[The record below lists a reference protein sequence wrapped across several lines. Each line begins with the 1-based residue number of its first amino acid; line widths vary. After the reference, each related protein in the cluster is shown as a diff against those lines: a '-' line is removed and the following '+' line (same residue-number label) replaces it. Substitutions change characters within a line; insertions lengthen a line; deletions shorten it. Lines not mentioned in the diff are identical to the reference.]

1 MGRDA
6 HTPSRERARARR
18 GVAGRS
24 FVRGSMIG
32 IARASAWTTEARGR
46 ARARSADGRL
56 RADVNDRAR
65 AARAR
70 TGGVPG
76 SERGRMV
83 PARGFLGDWLS
94 KNDERGKEKNGRGKK
109 RREPARRRRPPP
121 VNKVESPFEEFTNEE
136 LRPDFGFR
144 RDLHELYDVPSLD
157 EEPLGA
163 GSYGIV
169 RKATSKKT
177 GETFALKTL
186 KKAPWKTAPQSIAAV
201 KYYHGKLKNEVEV
214 MKTIGAS
221 LSVVYLYDSF
231 EDDESVHLLMELC
244 SGGRTAR

>member
-1 MGRDA
+1 M
-6 HTPSRERARARR
+6 
-18 GVAGRS
+18 
-24 FVRGSMIG
+24 
-32 IARASAWTTEARGR
+32 
-46 ARARSADGRL
+46 
-56 RADVNDRAR
+56 
-65 AARAR
+65 
-70 TGGVPG
+70 
-76 SERGRMV
+76 
-83 PARGFLGDWLS
+83 S

-109 RREPARRRRPPP
+109 RRESAARRRRPPP
-121 VNKVESPFEEFTNEE
+121 VDKVESPFEEFTNEE

-177 GETFALKTL
+177 GETFALKPL

-244 SGGRTAR
+244 SGGELLDRISLGGSSDYREAKAANLVKSVLRTAVQCHSRGIIYQTGQLFVSDGR